1 MASDARYGIEELAD
15 LGGVSRRTVRYYVQ
29 EELLPAP
36 LGKGRGRHYGPP
48 HLERLLRVKG
58 LQERGLSLG
67 EVKAALRAEGR
78 PKGAPEAGRAAAAE
92 AGSPARSAW
101 IRLAASCPGSSSR
114 CRATIG
120 CPLPDASRELASWC
134 QLHLRREE
142 EGDA

>member
-1 MASDARYGIEELAD
+1 MAADARYGIEELAD

-36 LGKGRGRHYGPP
+36 LGKGRGRHYGPE

-58 LQERGLSLG
+58 LQEQGLSLG
-67 EVKAALRAEGR
+67 EVRSALAASGKTKPAADGR
-78 PKGAPEAGRAAAAE
+78 EPQGNLT
-92 AGSPARSAW
+92 PARSAW
-101 IRLAASCPGSSSR
+101 ARLQLVPGVELHVSSGYR
-114 CRATIG
+114 
-120 CPLPDASRELASWC
+120 LPSPARLRELASWC